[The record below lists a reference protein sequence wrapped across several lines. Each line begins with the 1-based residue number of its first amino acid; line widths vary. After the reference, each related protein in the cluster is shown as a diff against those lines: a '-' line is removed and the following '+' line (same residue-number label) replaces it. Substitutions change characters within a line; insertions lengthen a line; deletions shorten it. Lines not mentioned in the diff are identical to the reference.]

1 MKKYW
6 MIFLC
11 CLAVVLGACTKVDN
25 PNSGGD
31 DPVVDPE
38 SSALDEQKSVY
49 KYVNNF
55 AFNQMN
61 NYYLWQKEIASDL
74 KAWKETEEPK
84 AKVKEIRYHT
94 GSGDNRV
101 DIDKWT
107 TVTDDYAGMMESSNG
122 SGKTSGFDFTFYFLD
137 ASHTSLV
144 AVVTFVYKDSPA
156 AAAGLKRGDAI
167 VKVNGKTIA
176 YPKYE
181 DAYYA
186 LIGDDKYSVE
196 TYDGRSLSLEPKDMY
211 EDPIHTVK
219 VFDCGDKKVG
229 YLHFTSF
236 TLRAC
241 EDLVAV
247 FKNFKAQGV
256 SELILDVRYN
266 LGGFVWTEL
275 TLASLMAPEAN
286 VLAGDVVATEVYNDK
301 LTQYYLEKGTD
312 TKTYFQTEFD
322 FNSSGKRYLFSTA
335 GANPNLQKIYVII
348 GANSASASESIVCDL
363 HPYFGKNLTIIG
375 QQSRGKYCTG
385 VVLSADSYY
394 DDNAEALGVATATNG
409 RKYAKNWGLYV
420 MYSRYAD
427 KNGET
432 LCMPDGLIPDVAAE
446 DKPSQTYALGD
457 PKESMLSVA
466 LSLCG
471 YKQAAQ
477 TSRHQ
482 PGMSLDPA
490 PVSIE
495 PLTPVQDGVRIALPE
510 QAKLR

>member
-6 MIFLC
+6 LIFLC
-11 CLAVVLGACTKVDN
+11 CLAVVLGACTKIDN
-25 PNSGGD
+25 PGSGD
-31 DPVVDPE
+31 ENPEQEVDPASE
-38 SSALDEQKSVY
+38 TQNVY

-61 NYYLWQKEIASDL
+61 NYYLWQKEIAADL
-74 KAWKETEEPK
+74 KAWKDTEEPK
-84 AKVKEIRYHT
+84 AKVKDIRYHI
-94 GSGDNRV
+94 GSGANRV

-107 TVTDDYAGMMESSNG
+107 TVTDDYAGMMASSDG
-122 SGKTSGFDFTFYFLD
+122 SGKTSGFDFTFYFTSQ
-137 ASHTSLV
+137 AHTSLV

-167 VKVNGKTIA
+167 TKVNGKEIP

-181 DAYYA
+181 DAYYT
-186 LIGDDKYSVE
+186 LIGDDKYTVE
-196 TYDGRSLSLEPKDMY
+196 TYDGRSLSVEPKDMY

-236 TLRAC
+236 TLRASQ
-241 EDLVAV
+241 DLIPV
-247 FKNFKAQGV
+247 FKEFKAQGV

-275 TLASLMAPEAN
+275 TLASMMAPEAN
-286 VLAGDVVATEVYNDK
+286 VLAGDVVSTEVYNDK

-312 TKTYFQTEFD
+312 TKTYFQTDFEF
-322 FNSSGKRYLFSTA
+322 SSGGKKYKYSTA
-335 GANPNLQKIYVII
+335 GANPDLKKIYVII
-348 GANSASASESIVCDL
+348 GTNSASASESIVCDL
-363 HPYFGKNLTIIG
+363 HPYFGKNMTLIG

-385 VVLSADSYY
+385 VVLSADDFY
-394 DDNAEALGVATATNG
+394 DDNAETLGVATATNG
-409 RKYAKNWGLYV
+409 RKYAKNWGIYV

-446 DKPSQTYALGD
+446 DRPDEAYALGD
-457 PKESMLSVA
+457 PKESMLAVA
-466 LSLCG
+466 LNLCG
-471 YKQAAQ
+471 YKQAGQA
-477 TSRHQ
+477 SRHQ

-490 PVSIE
+490 PIFMES
-495 PLTPVQDGVRIALPE
+495 LTPVQDGVRIALPE

>member
-11 CLAVVLGACTKVDN
+11 CLAIGLGACTKPEN
-25 PNSGGD
+25 PGSGD
-31 DPVVDPE
+31 ENPEQEVDPASE
-38 SSALDEQKSVY
+38 TQNVY
-49 KYVNNF
+49 KYVNSF
-55 AFNQMN
+55 AYNEMN
-61 NYYLWQKEIASDL
+61 LYYLWQKEIASDL
-74 KAWKETEEPK
+74 KAWKDTEEPK

-94 GSGDNRV
+94 GSGGKRV

-107 TVTDDYAGMMESSNG
+107 MLTDDYSGMMQSSDG
-122 SGKTSGFDFTFYFLD
+122 GGKTSGFDFTFYYVD
-137 ASHTSLV
+137 KSHTSLA
-144 AVVTFVYKDSPA
+144 AVVTYVYKDSPA
-156 AAAGLKRGDAI
+156 ASAGLKRSDAI
-167 VKVNGKTIA
+167 KKVNGKEIPYPGYENA
-176 YPKYE
+176 YNT
-181 DAYYA
+181 
-186 LIGDDKYSVE
+186 LVGSDKYTVE
-196 TYDGRSLSLEPKDMY
+196 TYDGRSLTIEPKDMY

-236 TLRAC
+236 TLRAS
-241 EDLVAV
+241 EDLVPV
-247 FKNFKAQGV
+247 FKEFKAQGV
-256 SELILDVRYN
+256 SELILDLRYN

-312 TKTYFQTEFD
+312 TKSYFQTEFD
-322 FNSSGKRYLFSTA
+322 FTSNGKHYHYSTL
-335 GANPNLQKIYVII
+335 GANPDLKKVYVII
-348 GANSASASESIVCDL
+348 GTNSASASESIVCDL
-363 HPYFGKNLTIIG
+363 HPYFGKNLTLIG

-385 VVLSADSYY
+385 VVLSADNYF
-394 DDNAEALGVATATNG
+394 DDNADQLGVATATNG

-432 LCMPDGLIPDVAAE
+432 LCMPDGLVPDVAAT
-446 DKPSQTYALGD
+446 DKPDEKYALGD
-457 PKESMLSVA
+457 PKESMLAVA
-466 LSLCG
+466 LELCG

-477 TSRHQ
+477 ASRYQ
-482 PGMSLDPA
+482 PGMNLDPA
-490 PVSIE
+490 PISLE